1 VAEDVLSRWFQVA
14 SRRLEHVDDGLDA
27 HRIRWMVALSLGT
40 WLPLVALAALGG
52 VLNQE
57 PRFAPLMA
65 DLPVHAR
72 LLVAIPLLIDAA
84 TRADSAVAA
93 VGRLGAERVAVPE
106 AAERLQRAL
115 ARLGRARQSVLA
127 WVVTAAVAAASGARF
142 VHMALSSTT
151 PSWLHPDGAQWLSLS
166 WAGLWYCAI
175 CLPIFVLLLMRV
187 AWRWVLWA
195 VLLVRISR
203 LPLTLVPSHG
213 DNAGGLGMIG
223 VMPLRF
229 ASAVAAVSLV
239 VGMTWAKQVLFHGAH
254 AQDYAQPAAGLLVLM
269 LVLFF
274 SPPLVFIGQLTKLKR
289 QAMHDFSELVF
300 RTNSAFERRWVLPG
314 AEPDALLNAGQA
326 STVTDLGQIYTQVV
340 RMWVFP
346 FRRSAFLAVIAAV
359 VIPLLPVVIAELGV
373 RELLKELLGALL

>member
-1 VAEDVLSRWFQVA
+1 VAEDVFSRWLLRA
-14 SRRLEHVDDGLDA
+14 SRRLEHVDDGLEA
-27 HRIRWMVALSLGT
+27 HNVRWMIALSLGT

-52 VLNQE
+52 VLNHE
-57 PRFAPLMA
+57 PRLAALMA

-72 LLVAIPLLIDAA
+72 LLLGIPLLIDAA
-84 TRADSAVAA
+84 TRADSAVSA
-93 VGRLGAERVAVPE
+93 VGRLAAERVAVPE
-106 AAERLQRAL
+106 DVERLQRAL
-115 ARLGRARQSVLA
+115 ARLGRARRSVLA
-127 WVVTAAVAAASGARF
+127 WVVTAALAAAGGVRF
-142 VHMALSSTT
+142 VNVALASST

-166 WAGLWYCAI
+166 WAGLWYCAV

-203 LPLTLVPSHG
+203 LRLTLVPSHG

-239 VGMTWAKQVLFHGAH
+239 VGMTWSKQILFHGAR
-254 AQDYAQPAAGLLVLM
+254 AQDYAQPAAGLLVSM
-269 LVLFF
+269 LILFF
-274 SPPLVFIGQLTKLKR
+274 SPPLVFIRQLTSLKR
-289 QAMHDFSELVF
+289 QAMHDFGELVF
-300 RTNSAFERRWVLPG
+300 RTNGAFERRWVLPG
-314 AEPDALLNAGQA
+314 TDPDGLLNAGQA
-326 STVTDLGQIYTQVV
+326 STVADLGQIYSQVV

-346 FRRSAFLAVIAAV
+346 FRRSALLAVIAAV
-359 VIPLLPVVIAELGV
+359 VLPLLPAVIAELGV